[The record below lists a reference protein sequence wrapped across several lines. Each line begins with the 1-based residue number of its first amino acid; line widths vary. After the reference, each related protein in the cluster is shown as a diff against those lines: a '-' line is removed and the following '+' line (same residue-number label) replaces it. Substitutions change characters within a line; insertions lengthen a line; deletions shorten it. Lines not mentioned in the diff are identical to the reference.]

1 MPQTKLQFV
10 SFGAARAL
18 TRDQEVGDLL
28 EMQIFPSRT
37 VAG

>member
-1 MPQTKLQFV
+1 MPQNQLQLV

-18 TRDQEVGDLL
+18 TRDQEIGDLL